1 MKDMLRLFRVLYKNR
16 YAVTKESNTGKRKLA
31 SSIVMTLS
39 MLPMVAVV
47 CVMLGFAAAG
57 LTTRYSAMTLLNA
70 VLSAV

>member
-31 SSIVMTLS
+31 SSTVMTLS

-47 CVMLGFAAAG
+47 CV
-57 LTTRYSAMTLLNA
+57 TRCFRRCRCS
-70 VLSAV
+70 SSS